1 MMTRLRICGLLL
13 VCALVAFGCSA
24 DREDDADS
32 GDGGTTEDSADA
44 GGGGGDEDAFGDMES
59 PCGEQDPETVEATS
73 TDPAET
79 QGVGDGT
86 ISLGTVADP
95 GFEGRPGLNQEMFD
109 AGQAFAE
116 WCNAQGGIN
125 GRQVELTEYDAAITQ
140 YQQRITEACA
150 NEFAMV
156 GGGAVSDNIWQTT
169 GVSCNLIDVA
179 GFATTPEKAG
189 EAGNASIEANRTI
202 QPIPNPSN
210 QFPVGAARILAEEFP
225 DAPPNSEIVYGDIAT
240 TSVQKDR
247 QIEGLTQVGYDF
259 TAEVSYNILGEANWA
274 PFASSIRDDGI
285 TYLSFVGEGANMA
298 QLQIA
303 LEEQGYSPDVTQ
315 VDANLYDP
323 EYVEAAGGAAE
334 GTYLRLALWPF
345 EEAEQ
350 NPTGA
355 TQQYIDLIE
364 ERDGKVAALG
374 AQSFSAWLL
383 FAQLAN
389 ECDVAGDLT
398 RQCILDGAGEI
409 HDWTGGGLHAPANVG
424 DNEGTEC
431 TVVMQVEGDGFV
443 RAFPEAP
450 GDDAAFEDGFDCSA
464 ENVVD
469 LQGEFTASG

>member
-1 MMTRLRICGLLL
+1 MKRRRICALLL
-13 VCALVAFGCSA
+13 AFVLVAAGCS
-24 DREDDADS
+24 DREGTDDGSDGAS
-32 GDGGTTEDSADA
+32 GTEDSTPT
-44 GGGGGDEDAFGDMES
+44 GGGDGEGFGDLES
-59 PCGEQDPETVEATS
+59 PCGPQAEDTAEPGS

-79 QGVGDGT
+79 QGVEDGT
-86 ISLGTVADP
+86 IRLGTVADP

-109 AGQAFAE
+109 AGQAFTE
-116 WCNAQGGIN
+116 WCNEQGGIN
-125 GRQVELTEYDAAITQ
+125 GRQIELTEYDAAITQ
-140 YQQRITEACA
+140 YQARMTEACG

-156 GGGAVSDNIWQTT
+156 GGGAVSDNVWSTT
-169 GVSCNLIDVA
+169 GVPCNLIDVA

-189 EAGNASIEANRTI
+189 QAGNASITENRTI

-225 DAPPNSEIVYGDIAT
+225 DAPGNAEIVYGDIAT
-240 TSVQKDR
+240 TAVQKDR
-247 QIEGLTQVGYDF
+247 QIEGLSQVGYDF
-259 TAEVSYNILGEANWA
+259 TEEVAYNILGEANWA
-274 PFASSIRDDGI
+274 PFANTIRDNEI
-285 TYLSFVGEGANMA
+285 SYLSFVGEGANMA

-303 LEEQGYSPDVTQ
+303 LEEQGYSPEVTQ

-323 EYVEAAGGAAE
+323 EYVEAADGAAD
-334 GTYLRLALWPF
+334 GTFLRLALWPF

-383 FAQLAN
+383 FATLAN
-389 ECDVAGDLT
+389 ECDVNGELT
-398 RQCILDGAGEI
+398 RQCILDGAAEI

-431 TVVMQVEGDGFV
+431 TVIMQVDGEEFV

-450 GDDAAFEDGFDCSA
+450 GDGASFEEGFDCSP

-469 LQGEFTASG
+469 IEGDFTASG